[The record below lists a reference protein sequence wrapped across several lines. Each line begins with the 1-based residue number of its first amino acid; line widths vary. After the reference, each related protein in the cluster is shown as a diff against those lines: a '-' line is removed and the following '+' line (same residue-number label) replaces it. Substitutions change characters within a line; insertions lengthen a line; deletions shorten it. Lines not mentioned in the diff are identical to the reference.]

1 MLLTAIE
8 GLVGCAPTSYHL
20 APATKAGRRD
30 LPFCMFKDAPAR
42 GCLTAATMGL
52 SLASHPDWKFG
63 RPELVISVASEDPAW
78 ALAIADIAEVNRG
91 NFNFT
96 WGSRINFNQR
106 ISKESE
112 TSGFV
117 IFSPSLVDQV
127 VPQARASVKLSS
139 FTVFFAGMYPI
150 YAGEAQMIAEIGLER
165 FWKLD
170 GFDPWNVK
178 RPDLS
183 KA

>member
-1 MLLTAIE
+1 LLAAIE
-8 GLVGCAPTSYHL
+8 ELVGCAPTSYHF
-20 APATKAGRRD
+20 APATKPGRGD
-30 LPFCMFKDAPAR
+30 LPFCVFKGAPAP

-52 SLASHPDWKFG
+52 SRESHPDWKFG

-78 ALAIADIAEVNRG
+78 GLAIADIAEVNRG
-91 NFNFT
+91 DFNFT

-112 TSGFV
+112 MSGFV
-117 IFSPSLVDQV
+117 IFSPSLVDRV
-127 VPQARASVKLSS
+127 VPKSRASVKLSS

-150 YAGEAQMIAEIGLER
+150 YAGEAAMIAEIGLEK
-165 FWKLD
+165 FWHLD

-183 KA
+183 VG